1 MSRLITRIPL
11 GHIPKKRTHW
21 CLNWRHILNGLEFTT
36 PSPRSGF
43 TLLFSNIVTVF
54 SFFCFFIP
62 CVIYSFF
69 SFVLRGILRLF
80 KCYFIFRFCR
90 FISPQ
95 RSIRILRC
103 WIFCVLQLNC
113 RSWCMSRALVRML
126 PSDLTIS
133 TDGFA
138 FKIMAFMSQLLKG
151 WKCFPLPEKSV
162 PRGKV
167 SVKPTRLYNE

>member
-43 TLLFSNIVTVF
+43 TLLFGNIVIVF
-54 SFFCFFIP
+54 SFF
-62 CVIYSFF
+62 VF
-69 SFVLRGILRLF
+69 SSPVWYIRSLVLYYEGFCDLF
-80 KCYFIFRFCR
+80 YFIFRFCR

-113 RSWCMSRALVRML
+113 RSWCTSRALVRML

-138 FKIMAFMSQLLKG
+138 VKIMAFMSQLLKG
-151 WKCFPLPEKSV
+151 WKCLPLPEKSV